1 MLFLFSITWGA
12 ASGWWSPLC
21 VLAGALYAWLLY
33 RNPLQL
39 SRPYRTALAMA
50 RAVTVSLIGLLLVGP
65 MLKTTAYRPQKP
77 LILIAQDN
85 SASIH
90 LFHTPGFNPQQLTG
104 ALAGL
109 QQQLGND
116 YEVHNFHFN
125 QQLNPDISAAFN
137 GNQTNISAA
146 LQQLNE
152 RYVNQNV
159 GAVILATDGL
169 YTTGADP
176 EAAAQQLKTAVYT
189 IAMGDTTLRRDA
201 RISNVNYNKTALSG
215 NDFIMEALTEADQCR
230 GQTLRLTVA
239 EDGRAVQT
247 QNLPV
252 TADSYH
258 KTVAI
263 KLHAGRKGLHRFTI
277 SLSPLVNEATYANN
291 TQTVYIEVLD
301 ARQKVLLVY
310 ASPHPDVSVIKQAIE
325 QNKNYEVKAVSA
337 AQLNTVKPA
346 DYNLVILH
354 QTTLIDNAVLKNT
367 FGSSSTPIW
376 YVLGAQGNLAAFNSE
391 QQVLQINGA
400 RQDWQEVFASP
411 VPDFTAFTVTDSTL
425 KKITALPPLLA
436 PFGNYSAPSN
446 AQVLLKQKIGNVASP
461 YPLLLFGKAGSRPVA
476 VLTGEGLW
484 RWQLSEY
491 ATYGNHHA
499 IEELIGQ
506 SVQFLTANASRQRF
520 RVYPAKNVFNE
531 GEEINLN
538 AELYNEALELVNTP
552 EVSLTLK
559 SNSGKLYSYQFSRTS
574 QSYQLGMAAL
584 PPGEYTYISNT
595 RLGNTPFTASG
606 RFSVQPLN
614 AESLQSAANHALLKR
629 VARQSGG
636 VMLLPGQ
643 VNRLAALIKQN
654 ENIKTI
660 EYADQ
665 HYAEAIELNWVLGL
679 ILLLLSVEWILRK
692 REGEL

>member
-12 ASGWWSPLC
+12 ASGWWSLLC

-65 MLKTTAYRPQKP
+65 MVKTTAYRPQKP

-125 QQLNPDISAAFN
+125 QQLHPDISAAFN
-137 GNQTNISAA
+137 GKQTNISAA

-169 YTTGADP
+169 YTIGADP

-201 RISNVNYNKTALSG
+201 RINNVNYNKTALSG
-215 NDFIMEALTEADQCR
+215 NDFIMEVLTEADQCR

-391 QQVLQINGA
+391 QQVLQINSA
-400 RQDWQEVFASP
+400 RQDWQEVFAAA

-425 KKITALPPLLA
+425 KKVTALPPLLA
-436 PFGNYSAPSN
+436 PFGNYSATAN

-559 SNSGKLYSYQFSRTS
+559 SNSGKLYSYQFSRTD